1 MPLLKRADGEQDG
14 AAPAAMAQTMRP
26 WHDGRLPSGTL
37 VSWGPSPAR
46 TSSMVGYAPSTTLPL
61 SPFAQSQGSTIPTP
75 SRNASIDA
83 SDLGAASAIADMSR
97 ASTADVDPQ
106 QLGGLSGSWNNSMHS
121 AFISAGGSTA
131 SGPGGVG
138 ALLAFGQQQDAGPA
152 TWSNRYSLGSTV
164 MPSYMRSSLPSV
176 VGQPGFMRSEPTL
189 QQNNSPVHS
198 IPGGSSQP
206 AVTTTA
212 GDSNNVSSDP
222 SAKSGHM
229 GGLEAFSN
237 AVEQQSRGTMF
248 PFAQMLLPVNRSN
261 VTGGVADGSNSDMS
275 SSTTQQPVVSSSLP
289 DIHDV
294 ALPELKEDECC
305 YGLLKCDDQNR
316 IIL

>member
-1 MPLLKRADGEQDG
+1 
-14 AAPAAMAQTMRP
+14 
-26 WHDGRLPSGTL
+26 
-37 VSWGPSPAR
+37 
-46 TSSMVGYAPSTTLPL
+46 
-61 SPFAQSQGSTIPTP
+61 
-75 SRNASIDA
+75 
-83 SDLGAASAIADMSR
+83 
-97 ASTADVDPQ
+97 
-106 QLGGLSGSWNNSMHS
+106 
-121 AFISAGGSTA
+121 
-131 SGPGGVG
+131 
-138 ALLAFGQQQDAGPA
+138 
-152 TWSNRYSLGSTV
+152 
-164 MPSYMRSSLPSV
+164 
-176 VGQPGFMRSEPTL
+176 
-189 QQNNSPVHS
+189 
-198 IPGGSSQP
+198 
-206 AVTTTA
+206 
-212 GDSNNVSSDP
+212 
-222 SAKSGHM
+222 M